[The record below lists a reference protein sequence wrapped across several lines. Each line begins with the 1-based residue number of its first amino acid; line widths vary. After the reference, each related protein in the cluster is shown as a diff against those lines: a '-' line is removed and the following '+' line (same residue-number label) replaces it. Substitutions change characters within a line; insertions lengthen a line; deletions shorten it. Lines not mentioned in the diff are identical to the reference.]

1 MDRNAGNLKSA
12 GKRQGTVIPVVFV
25 FLLLILSFCLPVSAQ
40 GEDPAAGPE
49 VKQTVL
55 DILNGNISNIFPI
68 TSQRERFTEFEE
80 PWYSDVGPQTVVR
93 IGTEFGKKNIILYAN
108 ADSVH
113 DYLAYHKINDAYPS
127 DFHMTMDVTMND
139 VFPEKQA
146 GCFVGFTNYGIT
158 ANQYKGT
165 PTEVIFLINGQES
178 EIFSKGHFADSGTH
192 HVIGSTTRRSGKL
205 TIAHLMGHTFVYIN
219 DAYLGQFHD
228 GMKGPLQLIFGAAVF
243 SEGDTADCTFD
254 NLVIRKVSFDQ

>member
-1 MDRNAGNLKSA
+1 MNRNAGTLKA
-12 GKRQGTVIPVVFV
+12 ADKRQGTVIPVVFV
-25 FLLLILSFCLPVSAQ
+25 SLLLILSVCLPVSAQ

-55 DILNGNISNIFPI
+55 DILNGNINNIFSI
-68 TSQRERFTEFEE
+68 TSQKENFGEFEE

-93 IGTEFGKKNIILYAN
+93 TGTEFGKKNIILYAN

-113 DYLAYHKINDAYPS
+113 DYLAYSKINDAYPS
-127 DFHMTMDVTMND
+127 DFHMTMDVTIND
-139 VFPEKQA
+139 AFPNKQA

-158 ANQYKGT
+158 AFKKEDA
-165 PTEVIFLINGQES
+165 PTEVIYLINGQES
-178 EIFSKGHFADSGTH
+178 DIFSKGHFDDSGTH
-192 HVIGSTTRRSGKL
+192 HIVAETGRRSGKL
-205 TIAHLMGHTFVYIN
+205 TIAHLMGHTFVYAN
-219 DAYLGQFHD
+219 GSYVGQYHD